1 MIGIFF
7 ALTTDLLSEE
17 LGVHLVLPDDVLVV
31 AGLPRLPLVLDV
43 VPLLLPGAAPDPS
56 HD

>member
-1 MIGIFF
+1 MGDFN
-7 ALTTDLLSEE
+7 TSLLGKE
-17 LGVHLVLPDDVLVV
+17 LGVHFVLPDDVLVV
-31 AGLPRLPLVLDV
+31 TGLPRLPLVLDV